1 MAQRKAEESE
11 IRSALRRGMDK
22 VFRRNRPPQQRHA
35 DEAEIKRAEERERE
49 K

>member
-11 IRSALRRGMDK
+11 IRSALRRGMNK
-22 VFRRNRPPQQRHA
+22 VFRRNRPPQQRRA
-35 DEAEIKRAEERERE
+35 DEDEIKRAEGRRKE